1 MSLTNSTQLLFDASM
16 GRSQEDGM
24 AYEWSEQV
32 ARRDRFWKVTTMLLA
47 TVATVG
53 IPTAVVIAAMTY

>member
-1 MSLTNSTQLLFDASM
+1 
-16 GRSQEDGM
+16 M
-24 AYEWSEQV
+24 ACEWSEQV